1 MKNVLQLFTLVFLF
15 GCASKPILDADD
27 IKLTRDEPSKSCKSL
42 GPIEGRVSS
51 IKGTLEQAME
61 ALKLEAV
68 KKGADFVKIET
79 VGAQGQTVRGEAYN
93 CN

>member
-1 MKNVLQLFTLVFLF
+1 MKNILKPSTLAFLL
-15 GCASKPILDADD
+15 GCASKPILDVDN

-51 IKGTLEQAME
+51 VKGTLEQAME

-93 CN
+93 CH

>member
-1 MKNVLQLFTLVFLF
+1 MKKILKLSSLVFLF
-15 GCASKPILDADD
+15 GCASKPILDTDD

>member
-1 MKNVLQLFTLVFLF
+1 MKHLMAVLFLA
-15 GCASKPILDADD
+15 GCASKPILEKED
-27 IKLTRDEPSKSCKSL
+27 IKITRDEPSKSCKSI

-68 KKGADFVKIET
+68 KKGADFVKMET
-79 VGAQGQTVRGEAYN
+79 VGAQGQVVRGEAFR
-93 CN
+93 CD